1 MQTETQW
8 QLKSA
13 ELLVQQVQKK
23 LPAAESHQLQA
34 AIEIIKG
41 VAQRVNDK
49 K

>member
-23 LPAAESHQLQA
+23 LPAAEAHQLQA
-34 AIEIIKG
+34 AIEIIKS
-41 VAQRVNDK
+41 VAQKVGES
-49 K
+49 